1 MFRIVRLAGIWHESL
16 LDMDSKS
23 RKAAIFVFIP
33 SANINA
39 SSIFFLK
46 LEQWSAT
53 QQDFRDE
60 NPEISQIA
68 EYARKGEIGLLLKI
82 APRLS
87 AGGIN
92 RGALAG
98 AAHREDRPSGA
109 SLFTMNVRVPGSAP
123 QRGTPLPGEAGK
135 PPERGIHLPKL
146 APRLAAGG
154 ISRGALA
161 GAAPR
166 EQSSAREPLTHH
178 RSRK

>member
-135 PPERGIHLPKL
+135 PPERGVHHRP
-146 APRLAAGG
+146 A
-154 ISRGALA
+154 
-161 GAAPR
+161 
-166 EQSSAREPLTHH
+166 EPL
-178 RSRK
+178 SPPAPGEAG